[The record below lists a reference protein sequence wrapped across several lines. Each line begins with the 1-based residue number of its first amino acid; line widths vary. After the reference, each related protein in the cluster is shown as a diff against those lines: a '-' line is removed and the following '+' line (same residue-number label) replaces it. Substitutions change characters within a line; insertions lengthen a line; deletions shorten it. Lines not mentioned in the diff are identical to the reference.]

1 MTARLADHLND
12 SASDGATPIGVADC
26 GSNLQRGLAC
36 YNNAEYEQAIGWF
49 TAALRI
55 DPTHAPLYTLRG
67 QAHRFL
73 CDYEKALAD
82 FHAAIRFLPSDPV
95 LYTSRAAVLRLL
107 GDPDGALADCDTA
120 LKL

>member
-1 MTARLADHLND
+1 MTARLADHLNE
-12 SASDGATPIGVADC
+12 SGSDGSTPSGGSDC
-26 GSNLQRGLAC
+26 AGKLQRGLAC
-36 YNNAEYEQAIGWF
+36 YNNAEYEEAIGWF

-82 FHAAIRFLPSDPV
+82 FNAAIRFLPSDPA
-95 LYTSRAAVLRLL
+95 LYSSRGAVLRLL
-107 GDPDGALADCDTA
+107 GDLDGALADCD
-120 LKL
+120 